1 MVSFSSLGGSSRL
14 AKERAEAFLRK
25 NPKLPY
31 TAATS
36 VAQVLGFPYNIIP
49 ELPAVLR
56 KLWSLPDWRD
66 VAVSLARSGK
76 IVVYAVMY
84 LLFHTVCSLI
94 LKKKQVTKRAAAEI
108 FTRSLITLGPKETAS
123 AHSWTFWVGRSA
135 TPGSICPV
143 YTFTTVEGFWSFYNN
158 MCQPSQLTPGFD
170 FYFFKDNIEPK
181 WEGEESVHA
190 EGGKWTLSFS
200 RGESNFPWQQTLQAL
215 VNEQFRHRHDV
226 CGAVVNVRDEQE
238 KISLWTK
245 NAANENAQLS
255 IGKQWNMG
263 SFRASSLL
271 RSAMVFLAVK
281 LTASFGL
288 VTAAMPPPPP
298 SSFDSY
304 CGGSCR
310 LWSSSWLQACN
321 VDRCYHFGEEAEVG
335 SGTGGVEVRPSAAFF
350 GKAELATSR
359 WASSHSPCKKQKLGR
374 PKGLTNNPRV
384 ESVSEN

>member
-56 KLWSLPDWRD
+56 YLRKLWSLPGW
-66 VAVSLARSGK
+66 L
-76 IVVYAVMY
+76 
-84 LLFHTVCSLI
+84 CSLI

-215 VNEQFRHRHDV
+215 VNEQFHHRHDV
-226 CGAVVNVRDEQE
+226 CGAVVNIRDEQE

-255 IGKQWNMG
+255 IGKQWKGFLDIKETIGYTVHVGANEED
-263 SFRASSLL
+263 SS
-271 RSAMVFLAVK
+271 
-281 LTASFGL
+281 
-288 VTAAMPPPPP
+288 
-298 SSFDSY
+298 
-304 CGGSCR
+304 
-310 LWSSSWLQACN
+310 
-321 VDRCYHFGEEAEVG
+321 AENIYTV
-335 SGTGGVEVRPSAAFF
+335 
-350 GKAELATSR
+350 
-359 WASSHSPCKKQKLGR
+359 
-374 PKGLTNNPRV
+374 
-384 ESVSEN
+384 